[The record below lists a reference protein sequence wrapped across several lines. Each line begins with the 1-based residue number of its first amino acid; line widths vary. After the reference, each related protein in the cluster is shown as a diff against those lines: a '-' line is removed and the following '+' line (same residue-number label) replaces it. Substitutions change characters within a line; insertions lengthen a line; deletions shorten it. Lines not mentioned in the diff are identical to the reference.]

1 MLRFF
6 GAINGFEKHNYRA
19 FLTKLHFNALKSHKF
34 KVIKLTRG
42 VFCSMI
48 PNKFKTGQDFER

>member
-6 GAINGFEKHNYRA
+6 DAIKMLLKQFYRT
-19 FLTKLHFNALKSHKF
+19 FLTKLRFNALKTYNF

-48 PNKFKTGQDFER
+48 PNKFKIGQVF